1 MEHGFESDN
10 EYVRVL
16 VKAGTALNEA
26 HRTHAKVSRIV
37 EILTDL
43 AQSTGHQIEVNKT
56 IARKLR
62 KTVNTWDK
70 EGTTKYLGTSLY
82 STLENLPWQH
92 GAGECPD
99 RVPRT
104 TLTD

>member
-1 MEHGFESDN
+1 MEHALKSNKSYADL
-10 EYVRVL
+10 L
-16 VKAGTALNEA
+16 VKAGTDLNEA
-26 HRTHAKVSRIV
+26 HRTDAKASRIS
-37 EILTDL
+37 EILTSL
-43 AQSTGHQIEVNKT
+43 AQSTGHQIEVDEK

-70 EGTTKYLGTSLY
+70 QGTTKYLGTSLH

-92 GAGECPD
+92 AAGECPD